1 MNKVWS
7 TYVQGI
13 RTLYDSRVLRFS
25 DLFQGKYKDIFA
37 IDNKEKILEIGCG
50 PGALAD
56 SMSRWYPNAKIM
68 LQN

>member
-37 IDNKEKILEIGCG
+37 NIKNSFVEL
-50 PGALAD
+50 
-56 SMSRWYPNAKIM
+56 
-68 LQN
+68 